1 MHHAKVALETQTQ
14 IFLLA
19 ALFVFGWMLAEHSG
33 TQCLLLEQ
41 NRLAGS
47 SAYFLSLT
55 ESFIGLL
62 MALASLAYM
71 FRLASKIVVEN
82 NNDENSEENGSGKN

>member
-1 MHHAKVALETQTQ
+1 VALEKTQTQ

-19 ALFVFGWMLAEHSG
+19 ALFVFGWMLAEYSG

-41 NRLAGS
+41 NGLAGS